1 MTASFA
7 LIRVVAVALSLVAA
21 GCSASAP
28 RAIPTSAPS
37 LAGETVTPVPL
48 ATSSPVAPEPTGT
61 AGPSTP
67 APSEPPTAT
76 MAAEGGDAVAGSLG
90 SFTWGDGGSD
100 SPWLPGA
107 PIAVGTGE
115 SLAVALPGDPPVR
128 EWVAKRVA
136 AGALDGAGGASLGH
150 GDGGPIRFAAP
161 APGAWSVQVDVTFDD
176 DLGSATY
183 YWAVTVT

>member
-67 APSEPPTAT
+67 ASSEPPTAT

-115 SLAVALPGDPPVR
+115 SLAVALAGDPPVR

-136 AGALDGAGGASLGH
+136 AGALDGTGAASISH

-161 APGAWSVQVDVTFDD
+161 ASGAWSVQVDVTFDD